1 MIKSSDVRSVVIDW
15 QTEKLEIT
23 DKDDGSKHTVGLDQ
37 VIHVTMVGYPDREE
51 KQMKAREL
59 GGYMTKG
66 YIIETIIFEEE

>member
-59 GGYMTKG
+59 GDYMTKG
-66 YIIETIIFEEE
+66 YIIETIIYEKE

>member
-23 DKDDGSKHTVGLDQ
+23 DKDDDSKHTVGLDAT
-37 VIHVTMVGYPDREE
+37 IHVTMLGFPAKEE

-59 GGYMTKG
+59 GDYMSKG
-66 YIIETIIFEEE
+66 YIIETIIYEEE